1 MTMQGTAF
9 LPIWHD
15 VDGPVEF
22 EFNHW
27 HTVEH
32 MPERLATPGIVVGRR
47 YECAQV
53 AKYRYYVLYEA
64 ATFDVFAS
72 EGYYA
77 TANARSEWS
86 KRVHPH
92 FQNFLRSPC
101 HLVMTRGRGIG
112 GAMAT
117 VRITFDRPA
126 GDLRP
131 GTELTTKDAYTLAVR
146 PLVEQMMQIE
156 LVTSVHAGI
165 TAPVARMP
173 LSRESLSLRPNATSF
188 NGVLMIEGISGTALR
203 DVRPRIAALVDQH
216 VGEFAS
222 YELEIY
228 NLSYVITARD
238 G

>member
-15 VDGPVEF
+15 VDAPVEF

-32 MPERLATPGIVVGRR
+32 MPERLSTPGIVVGRR
-47 YECAQV
+47 YECAQA
-53 AKYRYYVLYEA
+53 AKYRYFVLYEA

-77 TANARSEWS
+77 TANARSDWS

-117 VRITFDRPA
+117 VRITFN
-126 GDLRP
+126 RP
-131 GTELTTKDAYTLAVR
+131 GGELQLGSDMTTKDAYTLAVR
-146 PLVEQMMQIE
+146 PLVEQLMEIE
-156 LVTSVHAGI
+156 LVTSAHAGI
-165 TAPVARMP
+165 TAPVSRMP
-173 LSRESLSLRPNATSF
+173 LSKESLSLRPNAMSF
-188 NGVLMIEGISGTALR
+188 NGVVMIEGIGRAALLEAR
-203 DVRPRIAALVDQH
+203 ARIAALVERH
-216 VGEFAS
+216 VGGLATC
-222 YELEIY
+222 ELEIY
-228 NLSYVITARD
+228 DLSYLITARD